1 LAVAIGRPEHPG
13 RVRGVGKFVGI
24 RQFFGPPSANHNKV
38 NINEE
43 VIMSIKEEMR
53 EQMREEIREEIK
65 KEMKKEYF
73 DMKAQLL
80 SDMRAELASPSA
92 QPCNPHQQP
101 SIICVST
108 KGSCDVPLEE
118 ASLIGDADYEL
129 FIDDLLQSLVALGN
143 LSNYIV
149 LHVFVLA

>member
-1 LAVAIGRPEHPG
+1 LAVAIGRLEHHR

-24 RQFFGPPSANHNKV
+24 HQFFGPPSANHNKV

-80 SDMRAELASPSA
+80 ADM
-92 QPCNPHQQP
+92 
-101 SIICVST
+101 
-108 KGSCDVPLEE
+108 K
-118 ASLIGDADYEL
+118 
-129 FIDDLLQSLVALGN
+129 
-143 LSNYIV
+143 
-149 LHVFVLA
+149 